1 MLALIMLAIVLVLL
15 GPALLAWF
23 FYTIAITLKA
33 IGQLFAGL
41 ALIPRYLIKLITPET
56 KATPNVRK

>member
-1 MLALIMLAIVLVLL
+1 MLPLIALTAVLLLL
-15 GPALLAWF
+15 GPALLAWL

-41 ALIPRYLIKLITPET
+41 ALIPRYLIRLITPET
-56 KATPNVRK
+56 KVTPDARK